1 MKGLR
6 LTSFI
11 LMTLGVLLFVV
22 GLFFKIQH
30 WPDMFKGKTSGSIT
44 VLLGV
49 ILFIITIIAARKNK
63 K

>member
-22 GLFFKIQH
+22 GILFKIQH
-30 WPDMFKGKTSGSIT
+30 WPDMFKGTTSGPIIIM
-44 VLLGV
+44 LGV
-49 ILFIITIIAARKNK
+49 ILFIITIISTQKKKN
-63 K
+63 